1 MINLDATRL
10 LYNIK
15 RTPANS
21 ASLKMTHFSNIGVME
36 VFLESTPTTLI
47 TTVLLVLALIDEG
60 GDLFNLLIG
69 RGGWSFIIF
78 LVGYAASILSSVFG
92 VSR

>member
-1 MINLDATRL
+1 
-10 LYNIK
+10 
-15 RTPANS
+15 
-21 ASLKMTHFSNIGVME
+21 MTHFSNIGVME

-47 TTVLLVLALIDEG
+47 TTVLHQLASLDEG
-60 GDLFNLLIG
+60 GDLYNLLFG
-69 RGGWSFIIF
+69 RDEDDWSVIIF

>member
-1 MINLDATRL
+1 
-10 LYNIK
+10 
-15 RTPANS
+15 
-21 ASLKMTHFSNIGVME
+21 MTHFSNIGVME

-47 TTVLLVLALIDEG
+47 TTVLLVLTLIDEG

-69 RGGWSFIIF
+69 RDDWSSIF
-78 LVGYAASILSSVFG
+78 FLGYAASILSSVFG